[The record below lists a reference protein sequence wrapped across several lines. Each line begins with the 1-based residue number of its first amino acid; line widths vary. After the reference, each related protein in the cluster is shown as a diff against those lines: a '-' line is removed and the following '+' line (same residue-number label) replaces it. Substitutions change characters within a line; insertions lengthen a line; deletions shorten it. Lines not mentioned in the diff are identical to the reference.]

1 MSRKSRP
8 QKRRARP
15 DHKKKA
21 ATIYDVADAAG
32 VSIATVSRFTRG
44 IGRMPEEQ
52 RQRIASA
59 IRELG
64 YRPSGLAISLA
75 SRLKKSIGLVILKG
89 HRAYTRLVLSE
100 ILGGVAGAALDLG
113 WSVNVTLL
121 DASDPEARALDRHVD
136 LVDGSLVLDYAW
148 NEPRIRQLDA
158 TGHRIVVLNRFDCPR
173 PHVSVD
179 NAGGARLAADH
190 LLEIGHRRIA
200 ILGGAIGVGR
210 VRMDSC
216 AARLRSAGVSPL
228 AALDCKFSQGEAAS
242 ATRELLASRNRPTAL
257 FVASDWMA
265 VGALHAAQEAG
276 FRVPEDLSIVGFD
289 DVIVSQT
296 TRPALTTVRQPLEE
310 LGRSGFQLFQELLV
324 DPDHPPRPRL
334 LSTTLVLRGST
345 ALCATP
351 PARGSRATRRT
362 RGSSG

>member
-1 MSRKSRP
+1 MTRRRRGGTRKG
-8 QKRRARP
+8 RP

-21 ATIYDVADAAG
+21 ATIYDVAAASG

-52 RQRIASA
+52 RQRIATA

-75 SRLKKSIGLVILKG
+75 SRLKQSIGLIILKG

-100 ILGGVAGAALDLG
+100 ILGGVAGAALERG

-121 DASDPEARALDRHVD
+121 DHADPEARALDRHID

-148 NEPRIRQLDA
+148 NEPRVRQLDA
-158 TGHRIVVLNRFDCPR
+158 AGHRIVVLNRFDCPR

-179 NAGGARLAADH
+179 NAGGAKLAAEH

-200 ILGGAIGVGR
+200 VLGGGIGVGR
-210 VRMDSC
+210 VRMDAC
-216 AARLRSAGVSPL
+216 VARLRAAGVTPL
-228 AALDCKFSQGEAAS
+228 AALDCRFSQAEAA
-242 ATRELLASRNRPTAL
+242 AAARELLAARLRPTAL

-265 VGALHAAQEAG
+265 VGVLHAAQEMG
-276 FRVPEDLSIVGFD
+276 FRVPDDLSIVGFD
-289 DVIVSQT
+289 DVIIAQT
-296 TRPALTTVRQPLEE
+296 TRPALTTVRQPLDE
-310 LGRSGFQLFQELLV
+310 LGRSGFHLFCELLR
-324 DPDHPPRPRL
+324 DPAHPPPPQL
-334 LSTTLVLRGST
+334 LTTTLILRGST
-345 ALCATP
+345 ALC
-351 PARGSRATRRT
+351 PANTVRRAAAKRKA
-362 RGSSG
+362 